1 MEAAKGL
8 FAEDV
13 ISDYSV
19 SETTLEQVRLE
30 TIISPHLQTQFM
42 HTSQLTLVD
51 QTITKSSLPKDIL
64 KEKCKFK
71 YTFI

>member
-30 TIISPHLQTQFM
+30 TII
-42 HTSQLTLVD
+42 
-51 QTITKSSLPKDIL
+51 I
-64 KEKCKFK
+64 
-71 YTFI
+71 